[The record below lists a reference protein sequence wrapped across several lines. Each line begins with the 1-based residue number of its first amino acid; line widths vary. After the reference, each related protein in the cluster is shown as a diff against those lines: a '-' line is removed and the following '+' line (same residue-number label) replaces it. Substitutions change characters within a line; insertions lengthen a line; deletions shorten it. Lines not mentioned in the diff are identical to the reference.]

1 MGNPMFCPH
10 CGRNVGLATR
20 FCRFCG
26 GVLKPSVATVGAPV
40 SVAGESISG
49 EDPRVKGVWGWLLFF
64 CVILTV
70 LAPLATF
77 TDQSSGSWFVDLFRW
92 LNAAFALVVGINL
105 WSKGPYALRLLRVYF
120 LVAFTF
126 DVLLLISAIVVPF
139 TGQPEE
145 FGTSFARLALRLVA
159 LALLVTWFAYF
170 RVSKR
175 VKLTYGANL

>member
-1 MGNPMFCPH
+1 MFCPH

-26 GVLKPSVATVGAPV
+26 GVLKPTVAAAGL
-40 SVAGESISG
+40 SISIAGESASDDG
-49 EDPRVKGVWGWLLFF
+49 PEVKGVWGWLLFF

-77 TDQSSGSWFVDLFRW
+77 ADRSNGSWIIDLFRW
-92 LNAAFALVVGINL
+92 IRAAFAVFVGINL
-105 WSKGPYALRLLRVYF
+105 WSRGVYALKLLQIYF
-120 LVAFTF
+120 MVAFTIDLF
-126 DVLLLISAIVVPF
+126 LLISAIVIPF

-145 FGTSFARLALRLVA
+145 FGISFTRLGLRIAA
-159 LALLVTWFAYF
+159 LAILVSWFAYF